1 MIFTERDYMEFCGFT
16 YAFPYIP
23 LQKMKHDT
31 SFVKDP
37 RILPLIHSLHM
48 YVINFYWFCED
59 EASPSNVSTIQ
70 TLTVSLIKKCLA
82 QTSRAEFFSL
92 CFPWHLCSVLLLWH
106 TCCVTP
112 QNANCLEKE
121 KAGAVKKHRTA
132 EKCWGFPN
140 YLFLLLM
147 VKTYQVMVVSLM
159 KTMAKS
165 QTLTVAL
172 NQAIWWE
179 NS

>member
-37 RILPLIHSLHM
+37 RILPLIHRFHM

-82 QTSRAEFFSL
+82 QTSRASL
-92 CFPWHLCSVLLLWH
+92 YKVFLPVLSMTFVQCTFAMARLLCQTPKCKLLGKRESW
-106 TCCVTP
+106 CC
-112 QNANCLEKE
+112 
-121 KAGAVKKHRTA
+121 KKT
-132 EKCWGFPN
+132 
-140 YLFLLLM
+140 
-147 VKTYQVMVVSLM
+147 QDS
-159 KTMAKS
+159 
-165 QTLTVAL
+165 
-172 NQAIWWE
+172 
-179 NS
+179 